1 MIEIF
6 ERYRQAQLRDLQ
18 RREVND
24 NPIPREAESRRTVRQ
39 MMKRIEIIMSNENAL
54 KKVTSPEIDGF
65 EGYEDRIEG
74 DDRSEGG
81 WHHPRQPSPVQQ

>member
-24 NPIPREAESRRTVRQ
+24 NPILREAESRPDVPA
-39 MMKRIEIIMSNENAL
+39 N
-54 KKVTSPEIDGF
+54 
-65 EGYEDRIEG
+65 
-74 DDRSEGG
+74 DDRSKD
-81 WHHPRQPSPVQQ
+81 HHEH